1 MMHFVQPAADGELM
15 AELRDAGL
23 LAPDVIERI
32 DALMGR
38 PETGTLND
46 FLLAGAEII
55 PEKPW
60 LTWLIRRYGCHR
72 LGRVAWQGES
82 APWAQGDLPE
92 EGNLP
97 YRECDDRSLL
107 VAVLRPDLLEATMKR
122 WPVPLHRGAATL
134 GEMRALQA
142 AWKEKAAPCRD

>member
-1 MMHFVQPAADGELM
+1 MMHFAEPAADGELM

-32 DALMGR
+32 DLLLGQ

-46 FLLAGAEII
+46 FLLAGAEVI

-60 LTWLIRRYGCHR
+60 LTWLIRRHGCHR
-72 LGRVAWQGES
+72 FGRVAWDGAAAGWSQMEM
-82 APWAQGDLPE
+82 PR

-97 YRECDDRSLL
+97 YRECAGSSLL
-107 VAVLRPDLLEATMKR
+107 VAVLRPDLMAATAR
-122 WPVPLHRGAATL
+122 QWPVPQLRAAATL
-134 GEMRALQA
+134 AEMRALHA
-142 AWKEKAAPCRD
+142 AWKGAAAPCRE